1 MRRIRLCA
9 VLPLVISSVAWA
21 SDYVVPNTT
30 LAAQTANNTSA
41 ANGFTNQANGNLGA
55 NNVSKVDVHS
65 LLYSGAATKIFA
77 HMVLWFGSGGHMNI
91 GYNSTDPGQVQQQ
104 IDDMISRG
112 IDGVVID
119 WYGPNNFIDQATQA
133 VMNEAEKHPGF
144 SFAIM
149 IDGGAI
155 RENSCGGCSPQQTLG
170 NLLQYVAQKY
180 FVSSA
185 YFNIDGQPVVTNFNV
200 DGTGPIDW
208 EAVNASLPVHPR
220 FLFQD
225 NEGFGHAMSD
235 GSYSWVMPQAS
246 DYGFDYLSSFYGT
259 GLSFPNIETVGAA
272 YKGFNDSLA
281 SWGSGRVINQQCGQ
295 TWLQTFSQVN
305 HLYNSGRQLPY
316 LQLVT
321 WNDYEEATEIESG
334 IDSCFS
340 LNPSISGNTLQWSIN
355 GNEDTVDHY
364 TVYISSDGQNLMTL
378 ASTEPGLRSVNL
390 CSFPIPAGKYQL
402 FVQSEGKPSL
412 ANRMPGPVSYS
423 PACGGAEPTPAP
435 SPSPTPTPLESP
447 SLTAS
452 PTTLTISSGQSG
464 QVTVSAAATANLNAG
479 SLALSC
485 DYLPAN
491 LICSFSPST
500 LALGNGTAT
509 STLKI
514 TNSVTTANNRS
525 RRTNGFA
532 YASWIFSFGIAG
544 FVFFGSF
551 KSARRVMPAIVA
563 CLVIG
568 SVMLTASCGG
578 GKSSSSTA
586 GGPSTYTIT
595 VLGTSGSTQL
605 STNLVVSVQ

>member
-1 MRRIRLCA
+1 
-9 VLPLVISSVAWA
+9 
-21 SDYVVPNTT
+21 
-30 LAAQTANNTSA
+30 
-41 ANGFTNQANGNLGA
+41 
-55 NNVSKVDVHS
+55 VDVHS

-91 GYNSTDPGQVQQQ
+91 GYSSTDPGQVQRQV
-104 IDDMISRG
+104 DDMISRG

-144 SFAIM
+144 TFAIM

-155 RENSCGGCSPQQTLG
+155 RENSCGGCSPQQTLV

-180 FVSSA
+180 FVSGA

-200 DGTGPIDW
+200 DGTGPINW
-208 EAVNASLPVHPR
+208 EAANASLSIHPR

-246 DYGFDYLSSFYGT
+246 DYGFDYLSSFYDI

-281 SWGSGRVINQQCGQ
+281 SWGSGRVMNQQCGQ

-305 HLYNSGRQLPY
+305 NLYSSGRQLPY

-334 IDSCFS
+334 IDNCFS
-340 LNPSISGNTLQWSIN
+340 LNTSISGSTLQWSIN

-364 TVYISSDGQNLMTL
+364 NVYISSDGQNLMTL
-378 ASTEPGLRSVNL
+378 TTTEPGLRSVNL

-402 FVQSEGKPSL
+402 FVQAVGKPSL

-423 PACGGAEPTPAP
+423 PACGGAEPTPPSP
-435 SPSPTPTPLESP
+435 SPSPTPTPSESP

-464 QVTVSAAATANLNAG
+464 QVTVSAAANADSNAG

-485 DYLPAN
+485 DFLPAN
-491 LICSFSPST
+491 LMCSFSPST

-514 TNSVTTANNRS
+514 TNSVTTANKRS
-525 RRTNGFA
+525 RQTNVFA

-551 KSARRVMPAIVA
+551 KSARRVMPVIVA

-578 GKSSSSTA
+578 GKSSNSTA
-586 GGPSTYTIT
+586 DGPNTYTIS

-605 STNLVVSVQ
+605 STELVVSVQ

>member
-1 MRRIRLCA
+1 MRRIKLCA
-9 VLPLVISSVAWA
+9 VLPLVISSAAWA
-21 SDYVVPNTT
+21 SNYVVPNTT

-41 ANGFTNQANGNLGA
+41 ANGFSNQSNGNMGA
-55 NNVSKVDVHS
+55 NNVSKVDIHS
-65 LLYSGAATKIFA
+65 LLYSGASTKIFA
-77 HMVLWFGSGGHMNI
+77 HMMLWFGDSGHMNI
-91 GYNSTDPGQVQQQ
+91 GYSSSDPGQVQRQV
-104 IDDMISRG
+104 DDMISRG

-144 SFAIM
+144 TFAIM
-149 IDGGAI
+149 IDAGAI
-155 RENSCGGCSPQQTLG
+155 QENSCGGCSPQQTLV

-185 YFNIDGQPVVTNFNV
+185 YFTIDGQPVVTNFNV
-200 DGTGPIDW
+200 DGAGSIDW
-208 EAVNASLPVHPR
+208 NAVNASIPVHPR

-246 DYGFDYLSSFYGT
+246 NYGFDYLSSFYDT
-259 GLSFPNIETVGAA
+259 GLAFPNIETVGAA
-272 YKGFNDSLA
+272 YKGFNDGLA
-281 SWGSGRVINQQCGQ
+281 SWGSGRVMNQQCGQ
-295 TWLQTFSQVN
+295 TWLRTFSEVN
-305 HLYNSGRQLPY
+305 NLYNSGRQLPY

-340 LNPSISGNTLQWSIN
+340 LNASISGSTLQWSIT

-364 TVYISSDGQNLMTL
+364 NVYLSSDGQNLMTL
-378 ASTEPGLRSVNL
+378 TTTEPGLRSVNL
-390 CSFPIPAGKYQL
+390 CSFPIPAGKYQM
-402 FVQSEGKPSL
+402 FVQSAGKPSL

-423 PACGGAEPTPAP
+423 PACSGSAPTPPAP
-435 SPSPTPTPLESP
+435 SPSPTQTS

-452 PTTLTISSGQSG
+452 PTTLTITSGQSG
-464 QVTVSAAATANLNAG
+464 QVTVSAAATAGTNAG

-491 LICSFSPST
+491 LMCSFSPST
-500 LALGNGTAT
+500 LKLGNGTAT

-514 TNSVTTANNRS
+514 TNSVTTANS
-525 RRTNGFA
+525 SPMRTNGFA

-544 FVFFGSF
+544 FVFLGNFR
-551 KSARRVMPAIVA
+551 SARRALPAIVA
-563 CLVIG
+563 CLIIG

-578 GKSSSSTA
+578 GKASSPPA
-586 GGPSTYTIT
+586 GGPNTYTIS
-595 VLGTSGSTQL
+595 VLGNSGSTQL
-605 STNLVVSVQ
+605 STELVVSVQ